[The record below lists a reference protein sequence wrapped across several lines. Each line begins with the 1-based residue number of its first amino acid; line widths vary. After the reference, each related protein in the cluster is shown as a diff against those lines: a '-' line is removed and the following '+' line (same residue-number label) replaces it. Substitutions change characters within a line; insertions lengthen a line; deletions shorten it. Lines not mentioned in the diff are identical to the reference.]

1 MRRSF
6 WFNLFLVCVGIVV
19 GTLAADMCAGI
30 PLLSWLSYGMSFG
43 IPTAALN
50 LHVIDIT
57 FGLTLNLNIAV
68 SLFIVLSVWLG
79 HLMAKK

>member
-19 GTLAADMCAGI
+19 GTLAADMCAKV
-30 PLLSWLSYGMSFG
+30 PLLSFLSYGMSFG
-43 IPTAALN
+43 IPTASLN

-57 FGLTLNLNIAV
+57 FGLSLNLNIAV
-68 SLFIVLSVWLG
+68 ILFIILSVWLG

>member
-19 GTLAADMCAGI
+19 GTLAADMCAKI

-43 IPTAALN
+43 IPTASLN
-50 LHVIDIT
+50 LHVIDVT
-57 FGLTLNLNIAV
+57 FGLSLNLNIAV
-68 SLFIVLSVWLG
+68 ILFIVLSVWLG

>member
-6 WFNLFLVCVGIVV
+6 WFNLCLVCVGIVV
-19 GTLAADMCAGI
+19 GTLAADMCAKI

-43 IPTAALN
+43 IPTASSN
-50 LHVIDIT
+50 LHVIDVT
-57 FGLTLNLNIAV
+57 FGLSLNLNIAV
-68 SLFIVLSVWLG
+68 ILFIVLSVWLG

>member
-1 MRRSF
+1 MRRGF

-43 IPTAALN
+43 IPTASLN
-50 LHVIDIT
+50 LHVIDVT
-57 FGLTLNLNIAV
+57 FGLSLNLNIAV
-68 SLFIVLSVWLG
+68 ILFIVLSVWLG

>member
-30 PLLSWLSYGMSFG
+30 PLRSWLSHGMSFG
-43 IPTAALN
+43 IPTASLN

-57 FGLTLNLNIAV
+57 FGLSLNLNIAV
-68 SLFIVLSVWLG
+68 ILFIVLSVWLG

>member
-50 LHVIDIT
+50 LHVIDIA

-68 SLFIVLSVWLG
+68 ILFIVLSVWLG

>member
-43 IPTAALN
+43 IPAAALN

-68 SLFIVLSVWLG
+68 ILFIVLSVWLG